1 MSQPSL
7 LHVSGLSYRL
17 HSRQLLDDINVEIQ
31 PGELVGII
39 GPNGAGKSTLLKCLI
54 DFLPASDGQIRYN
67 GKALHELTHQ
77 QRALEVAYMAQH
89 PEASFPFSAAEVIA
103 LGAENR
109 RQITPLSPQLLNQQI
124 TVIARELQIEPLLQ
138 RKITELSGGERQLVH
153 FARVLMQQT
162 PLLLLD
168 EPSSNL
174 DIGHETWLM
183 QRLKSHCAK
192 ANSALIAL
200 HNLTTAA
207 TFCERLLFIAGG
219 RLIASG
225 KPEQVLT
232 EARIAEHYHQQ
243 VIVAP
248 HPVTGTL
255 TVMPVQNTN
264 VRFK

>member
-1 MSQPSL
+1 MIQQPL
-7 LHVSGLSYRL
+7 LSVTELSYSL
-17 HSRQLLDDINVEIQ
+17 NNRQILTDINFEIQ

-54 DFLPASDGQIRYN
+54 DFLPASSGAIRYRN
-67 GKALHELTHQ
+67 KSLSQLTHQ
-77 QRALEVAYMAQH
+77 QRALNVAYMAQH
-89 PEASFPFSAAEVIA
+89 PETSFPFSAQEVIT

-109 RQITPLSPQLLNQQI
+109 RQNSPLSPQQLEQQI
-124 TVIARELQIEPLLQ
+124 SNLAKRLQITPLLS

-183 QRLKSHCAK
+183 QQLKIQCASN
-192 ANSALIAL
+192 NSALIAL

-207 TFCERLLFIAGG
+207 TFCSRLLFIAEGK
-219 RLIASG
+219 LIASG
-225 KPEQVLT
+225 SPEQVLT
-232 EARIAEHYHQQ
+232 AERIESHYQQ
-243 VIVAP
+243 KVIVAP

-255 TVMPVQNTN
+255 TVMPIQNLDQR
-264 VRFK
+264 VK